1 MGIAIV
7 QVFNSQIRIP
17 ANTDSGRHDIPLCS
31 SRIKMYPRYYNSY
44 NYMRAG
50 GCVGTYSNC
59 LLRPVSGSA
68 TMSGASILRLRP
80 MLPVLPATRCQVYL
94 ASISRA
100 EVTVAQS
107 HSCQLV
113 TTIAHWHCTG
123 LTKLESITRTTG
135 TLVNDANRPDYINSL
150 SVQVQRRVEF
160 VAFGDPNL

>member
-1 MGIAIV
+1 MLRGPLLTASFRTHAIT
-7 QVFNSQIRIP
+7 IRIIICGRADALEPIRIACFGQSQALLLCLEP
-17 ANTDSGRHDIPLCS
+17 ASSGSGRC
-31 SRIKMYPRYYNSY
+31 
-44 NYMRAG
+44 
-50 GCVGTYSNC
+50 CQCC
-59 LLRPVSGSA
+59 LQR
-68 TMSGASILRLRP
+68 
-80 MLPVLPATRCQVYL
+80 RCQVYL

>member
-31 SRIKMYPRYYNSY
+31 SRIKIYPRYYNSY

-68 TMSGASILRLRP
+68 TLSGASILRLRP
-80 MLPVLPATRCQVYL
+80 MLPVLPATTVPSVSSEHLTCRGHGGSESLVPVGHDHRTL
-94 ASISRA
+94 ALYGSH
-100 EVTVAQS
+100 EVGEY
-107 HSCQLV
+107 HSN
-113 TTIAHWHCTG
+113 HWHSGERC
-123 LTKLESITRTTG
+123 E
-135 TLVNDANRPDYINSL
+135 
-150 SVQVQRRVEF
+150 
-160 VAFGDPNL
+160 